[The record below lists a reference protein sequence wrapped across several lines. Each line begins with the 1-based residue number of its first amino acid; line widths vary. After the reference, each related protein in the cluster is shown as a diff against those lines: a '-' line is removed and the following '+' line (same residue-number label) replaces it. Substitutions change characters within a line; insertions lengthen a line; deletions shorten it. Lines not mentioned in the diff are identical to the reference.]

1 MFSDFLKLNKGD
13 FTRGLVIAI
22 LAPTLTILASAFNA
36 PDFALDSLDWFGLVK
51 IAFASG
57 FSYLIKNL
65 LTDSNGKILGHI
77 G

>member
-13 FTRGLVIAI
+13 FIRGLIIAV
-22 LAPTLTILASAFNA
+22 LAPTLTLLASAFND
-36 PDFALDSLDWFGLVK
+36 PSFALDSLDWFGLIK
-51 IAFASG
+51 IALASG

-65 LTDSNGKILGHI
+65 LTDHKGKILGHI